1 MRPIKR
7 QAHSYLHCAA
17 AWSGAMALALGLT
30 TRAGAQAAC
39 PDPIPL
45 ALTTV
50 LTTDTAL
57 LGVQARNGLQQAVDD
72 LNAGPGIAGKKIKL
86 SVEDTGMSGAGAL
99 NALNR
104 VLEDKPLI
112 VYSSMI
118 SPHVFTQTEVVKKA
132 ELPFIVGA
140 TNGRITDQGTSWLF
154 RHHVHDGQLA
164 EMLPTYVVNTLKK
177 TKPATLVVADD
188 FGLGAQKGINATFEK
203 LGVKTV
209 ANESY
214 APSDKDMTSQ
224 LLSIKDKGADVVV
237 VFGRPAEVT
246 IIMKKIKEL
255 GLTYLV
261 IGNASVAAPTTLAN
275 LAADEADGAI
285 AIGGMIPQVGADP
298 APKEW
303 AAKMLAKFK
312 VPADNFAVAYYDSLF
327 LVKQVIEKVGC
338 DKAAIRDEL
347 LATKDFKGMLISYV
361 ADKKGDLAH
370 KAGIYR
376 LKGKTPEL
384 IGIISESGF

>member
-1 MRPIKR
+1 MRIAR
-7 QAHSYLHCAA
+7 SYLFAVFGCSIAFAA
-17 AWSGAMALALGLT
+17 TLA
-30 TRAGAQAAC
+30 ASSKAAAQAAC

-50 LTTDTAL
+50 LTTDLAL
-57 LGVQARNGLQQAVDD
+57 LGVQPRNGLQQAVDD
-72 LNAGPGIAGKKIKL
+72 INAGSGIAGKKIKL
-86 SVEDTGMSGAGAL
+86 TVEDTGTSGAGAL

-104 VLEDKPLI
+104 VLEGKPLL

-118 SPHVFTQTEVVKKA
+118 SPQVFTQTELIKKA

-140 TNGRITDQGTSWLF
+140 TNARITDQGTSWLF
-154 RHHVHDGQLA
+154 RIHVHDGQLA

-188 FGLGAQKGINATFEK
+188 FGLGAQKGINATFER

-224 LLSIKDKGADVVV
+224 LLSIKDKGADTVVI
-237 VFGRPAEVT
+237 FGRPAEVT

-261 IGNASVAAPTTLAN
+261 VGNASIAAPTTLAN
-275 LAADEADGAI
+275 LTADEADGAV
-285 AIGGMIPQVGADP
+285 AIGGMIPQFGADP

-303 AAKMLAKFK
+303 AAKMLSKFK
-312 VPADNFAVAYYDSLF
+312 VPPDNFAVAYYDSLF
-327 LVKQVIEKVGC
+327 LLKQIIEKVGC
-338 DKAAIRDEL
+338 DKDAIRKEL

-361 ADKKGDLAH
+361 ADQKGDLAH

-384 IGIISESGF
+384 TGTISEAGF

>member
-1 MRPIKR
+1 MLVTRSSFF
-7 QAHSYLHCAA
+7 ATVVLSTAVA
-17 AWSGAMALALGLT
+17 TALGPSS
-30 TRAGAQAAC
+30 RAAAQAAC

-50 LTTDTAL
+50 LTTDLAL
-57 LGVQARNGLQQAVDD
+57 LGVQPRNGLQQAADE
-72 LNAGPGIAGKKIKL
+72 LNAASGIAGKKIQL
-86 SVEDTGMSGAGAL
+86 AVEDTGASGAGAL

-104 VLEDKPLI
+104 VLEGKPLL

-118 SPHVFTQTEVVKKA
+118 SPQVFTQTELIKKA
-132 ELPFIVGA
+132 ELPFIVAA
-140 TNGRITDQGTSWLF
+140 TNARITDQGTTWLF
-154 RHHVHDGQLA
+154 RIHVHDGQLA
-164 EMLPTYVVNTLKK
+164 EMLPAYVVNTLKK
-177 TKPATLVVADD
+177 SKPATLVVADD
-188 FGLGAQKGINATFEK
+188 FGLGAQKGINATFDK

-224 LLSIKDKGADVVV
+224 LLSIQDKGADTIVI
-237 VFGRPAEVT
+237 FGRPAEVT

-275 LAADEADGAI
+275 LTADEADGAI
-285 AIGGMIPQVGADP
+285 AIGGMIPQFGAEA

-303 AAKMLAKFK
+303 AAKMLTKFK
-312 VPADNFAVAYYDSLF
+312 VPPDNFAVAYYDSLF
-327 LVKQVIEKVGC
+327 LLKQIIEKVGC
-338 DKAAIRDEL
+338 DKDAIRKEL
-347 LATKDFKGMLISYV
+347 ASTRDFKGMLISYV
-361 ADKKGDLAH
+361 ANQRGDLAH

-384 IGIISESGF
+384 IGTISESGF

>member
-1 MRPIKR
+1 MLVARPVLS
-7 QAHSYLHCAA
+7 AVLAGALAA
-17 AWSGAMALALGLT
+17 ALMPPG
-30 TRAGAQAAC
+30 RAAAQAAC

-50 LTTDTAL
+50 LTTDLAL
-57 LGVQARNGLQQAVDD
+57 LGVQPRNALQQAVDEI
-72 LNAGPGIAGKKIKL
+72 NAGPGIAGKKVKL
-86 SVEDTGMSGAGAL
+86 TIEDTGTSGAGAL

-104 VLEDKPLI
+104 VLEGKPLM

-118 SPHVFTQTEVVKKA
+118 SPQIFTQTEVIKKA
-132 ELPFIVGA
+132 ELPFIVAA
-140 TNGRITDQGTSWLF
+140 TNARITDQGTSWLF
-154 RHHVHDGQLA
+154 RIHVHDGQLA
-164 EMLPTYVVNTLKK
+164 EMLPTYVVKTLNK

-188 FGLGAQKGINATFEK
+188 FGLGAQKGINTTFEK

-224 LLSIKDKGADVVV
+224 LLSIKDKGADAVVI
-237 VFGRPAEVT
+237 FGRPAEVT

-261 IGNASVAAPTTLAN
+261 VGNASVAAPTTLAN
-275 LAADEADGAI
+275 LMPDEADGAV
-285 AIGGMIPQVGADP
+285 AIGGMIPQFGTEAG
-298 APKEW
+298 PKEW

-312 VPADNFAVAYYDSLF
+312 VPADNFAVAYYDSMGRL
-327 LVKQVIEKVGC
+327 KEIIEKVGC
-338 DKAAIRDEL
+338 DKDAIRKEL
-347 LATKDFKGMLISYV
+347 AATKDYKGLLISYL
-361 ADKKGDLAH
+361 ADPRGDLAH
-370 KAGIYR
+370 KAGIYK

-384 IGIISESGF
+384 IGTISEAGF